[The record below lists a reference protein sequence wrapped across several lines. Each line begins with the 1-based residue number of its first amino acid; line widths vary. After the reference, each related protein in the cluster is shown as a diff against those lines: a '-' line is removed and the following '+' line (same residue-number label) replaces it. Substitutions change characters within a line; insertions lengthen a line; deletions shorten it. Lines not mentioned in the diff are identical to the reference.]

1 MTHSLFEV
9 LASNGNFN
17 WYAWVILPLIIFVA
31 RIFDV
36 TLGTLRII
44 FVARGKRN
52 LAPVLGFFEVLIWIV
67 VISQLVQNLEAFTAY
82 IGYAAGFAAGN
93 YVGMWL
99 EDKMALGTYMMR
111 MITSEDVTELVCR
124 LRDGGYGV
132 TRVEGEGSKGKV
144 NLIYTVVKRRN
155 MEQVLAIIHAIKPNA
170 FVSMEEIRSTEK
182 GVFPTGMVAQSRG
195 FLWRK
200 SNFLLSKTSS

>member
-36 TLGTLRII
+36 TLATLRII

-52 LAPVLGFFEVLIWIV
+52 LAPVLGFFEVLIWLV

-200 SNFLLSKTSS
+200 SK

>member
-1 MTHSLFEV
+1 MTFSLLEV
-9 LASNGNFN
+9 LIEAGGFN

-67 VISQLVQNLEAFTAY
+67 VISQLVQNLESFTAY

-93 YVGMWL
+93 YFGMWL
-99 EDKMALGTYMMR
+99 EDKLAIGTYILR
-111 MITSEDVTELVCR
+111 LITAEDSSELAQMIR
-124 LRDGGYGV
+124 KAGYGV
-132 TRVEGEGSKGKV
+132 TTVEGEGASGRV
-144 NLIYTVVKRRN
+144 HLIYTIVKRRN
-155 MEQVLAIIHAIKPNA
+155 VEQVLAIIHEIKPNA
-170 FVSMEEIRSTEK
+170 FVSIAEVRSTEK
-182 GVFPTGMVAQSRG
+182 GVFPSAVAAQGTSL
-195 FLWRK
+195 FTRK
-200 SNFLLSKTSS
+200 AK

>member
-200 SNFLLSKTSS
+200 SK

>member
-9 LASNGNFN
+9 LASTGNFN
-17 WYAWVILPLIIFVA
+17 WYAWVILPLIIFAA

-44 FVARGKRN
+44 FVSRGKRN
-52 LAPVLGFFEVLIWIV
+52 LAPILGFFEVLIWIV
-67 VISQLVQNLEAFTAY
+67 VISQLVQNLESFTAY

-99 EDKMALGTYMMR
+99 EDKLALGTYILR
-111 MITSEDVTELVCR
+111 MITSDDVSEIVSR
-124 LRDGGYGV
+124 LRDAGFGV
-132 TRVEGEGSKGKV
+132 TRVEGEGAKGRV

-155 MEQVLAIIHAIKPNA
+155 VEQVLAVIHEIKPNA
-170 FVSMEEIRSTEK
+170 FVSIEEIRSTEK
-182 GVFPTGMVAQSRG
+182 GVFPTVAGTQGSSL
-195 FLWRK
+195 FTRK
-200 SNFLLSKTSS
+200 AK